1 MPANATTPHPAA
13 GRTRRRATRGVRSLP
28 EPGFAVFEGKIRP
41 PTVRPGVVTRSALVT
56 RLRRSD
62 VTQTV
67 LVIAPAGYGKT
78 TLLAQWAAAE
88 TRRVA
93 WMSVDTRDND
103 PLVFL
108 RHVVAAVNRI
118 QPLDPRLL
126 TALRAPPKST
136 WASTVERS
144 LGAVASC
151 DGPYLLVL
159 AHRDLPVTHELRGLP
174 SR

>member
-1 MPANATTPHPAA
+1 MVRRRPSPGGYSMSIDAV
-13 GRTRRRATRGVRSLP
+13 RTRRRATRGARSLP
-28 EPGFAVFEGKIRP
+28 EPGFAVFAGKVKP

-88 TRRVA
+88 TRPVA

-103 PLVFL
+103 PFVFL
-108 RHVVAAVNRI
+108 RNVLAAVNRI
-118 QPLDPRLL
+118 QPLDPHLL
-126 TALRAPPKST
+126 RSLRASTKST
-136 WASTVERS
+136 WASTVQRG
-144 LGAVASC
+144 LRAVASC
-151 DGPYLLVL
+151 DGPHLLVL
-159 AHRDLPVTHELRGLP
+159 DNV
-174 SR
+174 